1 MSGGMPTYPGSNM
14 GYPHHPMHSPGQ
26 QYQVPPVMYPL
37 MSNAR
42 GAQPMF
48 AVPQTAPHMNSAGR
62 SMGAASHSGG
72 AMYGR
77 TDTAESLAV
86 PTETREKLGEFTEVH
101 LVEKIVE
108 VPQRVQQEKIVQ
120 VPRVEIV
127 ERKILVPKPVYK
139 EKIVEVPQIQYRD
152 VPVEKIVEVPEV
164 QTQVMNREVEVM
176 QVVDVPVVQPRR
188 SPIEQDIQR
197 NIPMPI
203 ELRVAQGY
211 EIPKLKPKY
220 KEVPVPIYVPR
231 YIEVPVPAQFVNA
244 VQGSAHMASLT
255 AGEGPMPSRMPTGAS
270 QEAGF
275 NTGMTPE
282 QQGQQRMLS
291 RRQSSPIGHSGSGL
305 ASVQGV
311 RPPSMSRQA
320 TNTGPLVAVS

>member
-1 MSGGMPTYPGSNM
+1 MSAGMPTYPGSNM
-14 GYPHHPMHSPGQ
+14 GYPPHPMQ
-26 QYQVPPVMYPL
+26 QMQQGPVMYPL

-42 GAQPMF
+42 GPQPMY
-48 AVPQTAPHMNSAGR
+48 AVPQSAPHMMQDGR
-62 SMGAASHSGG
+62 SLGAASHSGG

-86 PTETREKLGEFTEVH
+86 PTETREKMGEGGEIH

-108 VPQRVQQEKIVQ
+108 VPQRVQQEKIVH
-120 VPRVEIV
+120 VARVEVV
-127 ERKILVPKPVYK
+127 ERKIQVPKPIYK
-139 EKIVEVPQIQYRD
+139 EKIVEVPQLQYRD

-164 QTQVMNREVEVM
+164 QTQVVNREVDVP
-176 QVVDVPVVQPRR
+176 QVVDVPIVQPRR

-244 VQGSAHMASLT
+244 VQGTSPMTSMSAVDGRVPSRMITGGSQQGAFQSGTTPEQL
-255 AGEGPMPSRMPTGAS
+255 GGRQRMPSR
-270 QEAGF
+270 
-275 NTGMTPE
+275 
-282 QQGQQRMLS
+282 
-291 RRQSSPIGHSGSGL
+291 RRSSPVIIPIGSRLPSGQVATS
-305 ASVQGV
+305 A
-311 RPPSMSRQA
+311 MSRQGTA
-320 TNTGPLVAVS
+320 TGPPMAVA